1 MSTPTAQ
8 PNLFPEST
16 AEIAARI
23 DSEILALLLGTSG
36 GPLGLTLEER
46 EKAVLR
52 AIRYMRGQANTITI
66 AEISKLTKLNARE
79 IKLAVRT
86 LRINFHLPIGSSKN
100 GAEGGYF
107 LMLTE
112 ADRAVWAKDVLDQVR
127 AELAV
132 LRAGA
137 GQQAT
142 LELLGQLHMEVR

>member
-1 MSTPTAQ
+1 MSTQ
-8 PNLFPEST
+8 PSLFPES
-16 AEIAARI
+16 AEAAIARL
-23 DSEILALLLGTSG
+23 DSTILDLILGHNG

-52 AIRYMRGQANTITI
+52 TIRYMRGQANTITI
-66 AEISKLTKLNARE
+66 AEISKLTKLNPRE

-100 GAEGGYF
+100 GSDGGYF

-142 LELLGQLHMEVR
+142 LELLGQLHMEVK